1 MNSKEI
7 TVPAK
12 QKFNQ
17 VGDGYLKLKLLEN
30 SSALLGMKYIQEV
43 VLISID
49 IVTPMPNMPS
59 CVLGLINWR
68 NRILW
73 LIDLP
78 KILGLHPIDINQR
91 QYNVVIINVDS
102 IVFGFAVYGI
112 EGTTKLPSDAIKSH
126 EEEITSNLA
135 PFLKGYAYQQKETLW
150 VLDVAAI
157 VKSSI
162 LYSHHS

>member
-1 MNSKEI
+1 MNSQEI
-7 TVPAK
+7 SFITK
-12 QKFNQ
+12 QKNHN
-17 VGDGYLKLKLLEN
+17 VGDGYLKLKLLQN

-43 VLISID
+43 ILISID
-49 IVTPMPNMPS
+49 VVTPMPNMPS
-59 CVLGLINWR
+59 CILGLINWR

-78 KILGLHPIDINQR
+78 KMLGLNQIDINQR
-91 QYNVVIINVDS
+91 NYNVIVISVDS
-102 IVFGFAVYGI
+102 VVFGFAVHGI
-112 EGTTKLPSDAIKSH
+112 EGTTKLPSDAIKSP

-135 PFLKGYAYQQKETLW
+135 SFLRGYAYQQKETLW
-150 VLDVAAI
+150 VLDAQAI